1 MTTAIDDTSGPMSTS
16 ASRPPKVEG
25 RALIVR
31 VARTSLDQAIIT
43 EREGKREKLVM
54 HVPFARVAAR
64 MRGQSVAFFTA
75 EVDGESG
82 VLELIEHSPPEKG
95 WNVIGERAEPQTT
108 ASLSRYALGP
118 YTGTLVGPERCP
130 CGAPKH
136 KEMCRDAIAYMNGRR
151 SARWRAPG
159 M

>member
-1 MTTAIDDTSGPMSTS
+1 MNAIDTSGPVSTS
-16 ASRPPKVEG
+16 TSRPPKVEG

-31 VARTSLDQAIIT
+31 VARTSLDQAVIT

-54 HVPFARVAAR
+54 RVPFARVVSR

-75 EVDGESG
+75 EIDGLSG
-82 VLELIEHSPPEKG
+82 VLELIEHAPLEKG
-95 WNVIGERAEPQTT
+95 WDVIGERVPSTKQADP
-108 ASLSRYALGP
+108 LMLGP
-118 YTGTLVGPERCP
+118 APERCP

-136 KEMCRDAIAYMNGRR
+136 KEMCRDAIADMNGRR
-151 SARWRAPG
+151 SMRWRAPG